1 MSDPT
6 RRKEYDALYGSR
18 ANKNKTDEPDASD
31 NFFSSFSS
39 MFNGQKDGA
48 GSATGA
54 AAADRPDADN
64 VFADVFEDVRDLYS
78 LSRFFY

>member
-1 MSDPT
+1 
-6 RRKEYDALYGSR
+6 
-18 ANKNKTDEPDASD
+18 
-31 NFFSSFSS
+31 